1 MTIEKKC
8 RVVIERDNGQ
18 LAVCGGEIEYWKT
31 VSENKGRDRKIHLCR
46 CKKCGLLYS
55 TTQEI

>member
-18 LAVCGGEIEYWKT
+18 FGVCGGEIEYWKT
-31 VSENKGRDRKIHLCR
+31 VSENKGRDRKVPLYR
-46 CKKCGLLYS
+46 CKKCGLLYFP
-55 TTQEI
+55 T